1 MNNIPPMN
9 EVWQTTLNWQPNTQQ
24 QQLFNQLYHQ
34 VISANQNL
42 NLTRITYPLD
52 FWEKHLWDSLRGVR
66 DWLYLPVL
74 SQMKIIDIG
83 TGAGFP
89 GVPVAIVL
97 PNAEVTLLEA
107 TQKKV
112 VFLNQLIQNLGL
124 EKVRAIGD
132 RAESIS
138 QKPDHANT
146 YDLATLRAVGTV
158 TKCVQYA
165 MPLLKPGGTAVLYRG
180 HWAAAETAELQT
192 VLPKFRGKLEE
203 IESFIT
209 PKSQSIRHCV
219 YIRKL

>member
-1 MNNIPPMN
+1 MKSIPPMN
-9 EVWQTTLNWQPNTQQ
+9 EVWQTTLNWQPNTRQ
-24 QQLFNQLYHQ
+24 QQLFEQLYHQ

-42 NLTRITYPLD
+42 NLTRITYPPD
-52 FWEKHLWDSLRGVR
+52 FWEKHLWDSLRGISA
-66 DWLYLPVL
+66 WLHLPPL
-74 SQMKIIDIG
+74 SHLRIIDIG

-89 GVPVAIVL
+89 GVPIAIVL
-97 PNAEVTLLEA
+97 PDAEVTLLEA

-132 RAESIS
+132 RAESIA
-138 QKPDHANT
+138 QKPDHANM

-203 IESFIT
+203 IESFTT
-209 PKSQSIRHCV
+209 PQSQGIRHCV
-219 YIRKL
+219 YIKKL